1 MKVSVAIITWNRKE
15 KVLRAI
21 ESIYAQP
28 YRPVEVV
35 VADSASTDGTLEAV
49 EARFPEV
56 KIIKLH
62 ENLGCPGGRN
72 IALANCSGDIVV
84 SLDDDG
90 WLSEET
96 VEGCVQRF
104 IDDPFLGVIGFN
116 IIPPEGE
123 KSCGQ
128 DRESSSFSGGAMAIR
143 SNVLK
148 EAGYYPSD
156 FFRQAEET
164 DLALK
169 VIEAGYKIKKCPS
182 LTMFHEVS
190 RISTDVK
197 KYLFYSCRNEL
208 SIVIRRYPLSLL
220 PFAFLYK
227 TLAWNIVG
235 IKSGALRYTLLGTL
249 AGVWQIPFC
258 LVRRGPVTYSTIRK
272 IISFPRR
279 EKSI

>member
-1 MKVSVAIITWNRKE
+1 MAIITWNRKN

-21 ESIYAQP
+21 ESIYVQS
-28 YRPVEVV
+28 YRPIEVV

-56 KIIKLH
+56 KTIRLH

-72 IALANCSGDIVV
+72 IALANCSGDIVI

-96 VEGCVQRF
+96 VAGCVQRF
-104 IDDPFLGVIGFN
+104 TDDPFLGVIGFN

-123 KSCGQ
+123 KSYGQ
-128 DRESSSFSGGAMAIR
+128 DGESTSFSGGAMAVR
-143 SNVLK
+143 GNVLK
-148 EAGYYPSD
+148 EVGYYPSD

-164 DLALK
+164 DLALR
-169 VIEAGYKIKKCPS
+169 VIEAGYKITKCPS
-182 LTMFHEVS
+182 LTMFHEVT
-190 RISTDVK
+190 RASTDVK

-227 TLAWNIVG
+227 VLVWNIVG
-235 IKSGALRYTLLGTL
+235 LKNRSLKYTIVGTL
-249 AGVWQIPFC
+249 AGIWQTPM
-258 LVRRGPVTYSTIRK
+258 LLSRRVPVTYSTIRK
-272 IISFPRR
+272 FISVPKRQ
-279 EKSI
+279 SSD